1 MDVNEEHEELK
12 EITILLEE
20 EHIEA
25 LDELAKELSRDLGQ
39 PWDRGAVI
47 RLALSEFFSRRGKI
61 L

>member
-20 EHIEA
+20 EQIEA
-25 LDELAKELSRDLGQ
+25 LDELAEKLSKDLGQ
-39 PWDRGAVI
+39 LWDRGAVI
-47 RLALSEFFSRRGKI
+47 RLALSEFFSKRGKI

>member
-1 MDVNEEHEELK
+1 MDVHLEHEELK
-12 EITILLEE
+12 EVTILLEE
-20 EHIEA
+20 EQIEE
-25 LDELAKELSRDLGQ
+25 LDKLAEELTKDLGQ